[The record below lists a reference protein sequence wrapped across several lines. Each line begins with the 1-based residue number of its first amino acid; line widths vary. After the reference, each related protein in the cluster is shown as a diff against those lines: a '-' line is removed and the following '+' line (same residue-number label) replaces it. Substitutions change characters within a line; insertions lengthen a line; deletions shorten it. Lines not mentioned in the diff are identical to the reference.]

1 VRNAIPEDERVSAF
15 RNFLIRASAESFPLF
30 VFDTVQSKGTNK
42 LKIAHIGAVRCEK
55 DTKIPGNARENRGL
69 R

>member
-1 VRNAIPEDERVSAF
+1 MS
-15 RNFLIRASAESFPLF
+15 ASAKSFSLC

-42 LKIAHIGAVRCEK
+42 LKIAHIGVVRCEK
-55 DTKIPGNARENRGL
+55 DTKTPGNARENRGL